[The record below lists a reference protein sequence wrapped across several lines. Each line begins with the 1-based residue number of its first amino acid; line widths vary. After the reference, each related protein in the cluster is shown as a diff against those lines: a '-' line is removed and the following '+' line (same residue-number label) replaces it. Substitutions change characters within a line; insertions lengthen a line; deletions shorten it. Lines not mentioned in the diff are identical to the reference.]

1 MAFKVGGLFSGVGGI
16 ELGFQKAGFDIA
28 WANEFDREACIS
40 YRKNSKHLL
49 IEKDVYELKGNDLAP
64 VDVLVAGF
72 PCQAFS
78 LAGKRKGFDDERGNL
93 FFEIMR
99 LVNELEEKPKV
110 IFLENV
116 KNLKSHDN
124 GNTFRR
130 IANIIQEE
138 NGYSFFFNVMP
149 ISSKPSNKHFFL
161 KGSISNFM
169 ESSSSTDII

>member
-1 MAFKVGGLFSGVGGI
+1 MTFKVGGLFSGVGGI

-40 YRKNSKHLL
+40 YRKNFKHLL
-49 IEKDVYELKGNDLAP
+49 IEKDVHELKGNDLAP

-99 LVNELEEKPKV
+99 LVNELKEKPKV

-124 GNTFRR
+124 GNTFSR
-130 IANIIQEE
+130 IANIIQKE
-138 NGYSFFFNVMP
+138 NGYSFFFNVMNTSEYTKVP
-149 ISSKPSNKHFFL
+149 QNRERTF
-161 KGSISNFM
+161 
-169 ESSSSTDII
+169 IIAFRDEASLEI